1 MIKLNS
7 LKLHEIKIFSGQ
19 VIKHPLLDCDILKGR
34 KGRGKKKF
42 VYIGS
47 KGLWNKDLEM
57 IPRKYLECFI
67 VVYEKLIFS

>member
-19 VIKHPLLDCDILKGR
+19 VIKRSLLDCDILTGR
-34 KGRGKKKF
+34 KGRGKKKY

-47 KGLWNKDLEM
+47 ERLWNKDLEM
-57 IPRKYLECFI
+57 IPRKYLDCFI
-67 VVYEKLIFS
+67 AVYEKLIFS

>member
-19 VIKHPLLDCDILKGR
+19 FIKRSLLDCDILKGR
-34 KGRGKKKF
+34 KGRGKKKY

-47 KGLWNKDLEM
+47 ERLWNKDLEM
-57 IPRKYLECFI
+57 IPRKYLDCFI
-67 VVYEKLIFS
+67 AVYEKLIFS